1 MLRLSQNSIN
11 EQVAYTSLY
20 TLRSL
25 RTPSGGKIFARW
37 ISGIFILV
45 IIVLFLPWQQ
55 NIRGSGKLTALNPI
69 NRPQTI
75 ESIIAGRVQ
84 KWYIHEGDFVHKGDT
99 IVSIS
104 EVKEKYL
111 DPELLGRLNQQIR
124 AKEQSLQSKDK
135 KAEST

>member
-1 MLRLSQNSIN
+1 M
-11 EQVAYTSLY
+11 
-20 TLRSL
+20 
-25 RTPSGGKIFARW
+25 FARW
-37 ISGIFILV
+37 LAVLFVLTIV
-45 IIVLFLPWQQ
+45 VLFLPWQQ

-84 KWYIHEGDFVHKGDT
+84 KWYIREGDFVHKGDT

-111 DPELLGRLNQQIR
+111 DPELLNRLKQQIL
-124 AKEQSLQSKDK
+124 AKEQSLLSKDK
-135 KAEST
+135 KAASLKTTS